1 MVFEVH
7 GVWCAQLVSARSEL
21 EFCLSEIQAELSA
34 CQQECREVKERAAN
48 AEDQL
53 VSLNT
58 RTAKVGTSVLDNI
71 LFNPL
76 GAPAMNKFSLLLTY
90 TCMCRTFGLMVNI
103 RHHCYF
109 VIRSSIPCSVT
120 F

>member
-1 MVFEVH
+1 MV
-7 GVWCAQLVSARSEL
+7 CAQLVSARSEL

-53 VSLNT
+53 VSLST
-58 RTAKVGTSVLDNI
+58 RTAKVGTFISDNM

-76 GAPAMNKFSLLLTY
+76 GASAINKFSLLL
-90 TCMCRTFGLMVNI
+90 TCMCRTFGLMVYI
-103 RHHCYF
+103 RCRYF
-109 VIRSSIPCSVT
+109 VMWSSIPCSVT